1 MNWDLLRKS
10 ISVLAIATLAACGG
24 SGGSDTASSGG
35 TGGTGVAA
43 VSTGVMTKGSVIVN
57 GVRFEDTTANI
68 TIDDTPK
75 TPADL
80 ADGMVVTVRGRI
92 NDDRVTGTA
101 ERVEVENEV
110 RGTVELPTS
119 PGTVPPSF
127 VVVGQTVL
135 VDDLTVYANF
145 TPVPASPSAAV
156 SALGVGT
163 NVVEVHGQ
171 RDETGNIRASRIE
184 IVTPGAFIDEVRGRI
199 QTGTLTPTSFTLQ
212 NGTTGITVTYSGAT
226 TISPAGASLAEGAL
240 VEVHGNFSGG
250 TFAATKIDLEDS
262 EDDSLRPTA
271 SDDVE
276 IEGFVTGFTGHP
288 GTFTINGRTIQT
300 TSATSFVNGTALD
313 LDNNVKVE
321 AEGHMSGT
329 TLVAEKIKFK
339 RTRVILTDDAVV
351 TGTIPGT
358 GTLQVL
364 GKSVQIASFT
374 EIDAAG
380 GITNGERVEV
390 RGYVDSGGN
399 IVAER
404 INDNAG
410 GGNKAILQGRV
421 TAEAGNILT
430 ILGINAD
437 LTGATQ
443 FQDVNDQ
450 PLAGGLAAFLAA
462 VTPAAGDNPGT
473 LVKVKGDYAAGTITV
488 EEAELEN

>member
-10 ISVLAIATLAACGG
+10 ISVLAIATLAACRG
-24 SGGSDTASSGG
+24 SGGSDTTANSGG
-35 TGGTGVAA
+35 SGGTGVAA

-110 RGTVELPTS
+110 RGTVQSTNS
-119 PGTVPPSF
+119 ATVPPSF

-135 VDDLTVYANF
+135 VDDQTVYGNF
-145 TPVPASPSAAV
+145 SPASPTAAV
-156 SALGVGT
+156 NALVALT
-163 NVVEVHGQ
+163 TVVEVHGQ
-171 RDETGNIRASRIE
+171 RDSTGNIRASRIE